1 MEQKQFETDLDGLF
15 RPASFAHVGASSRD
29 QVGRYNYIAFMK
41 KMKFRGKLYP
51 VNPKHQE
58 VLGLKCYSS
67 LASIPEDVDL
77 VVMSLRAPQCAEVLQ
92 EMPDGK
98 VRFVIIHS
106 SGFGEI
112 GKNDLEQKIA
122 SLGREKGFRIIGP
135 NCMGLYSRQGRVA
148 FWDDQHEMADR
159 PGSLGFISQSG
170 GIAINMISAAKK
182 VGVNFDKVISLGN
195 QIDIS
200 INEVLQYMGEDE
212 SIRVIGAYVE
222 DVKDGRTFQTKIKN
236 ISPHKPVLIWKG
248 GLTEVGK
255 VAAMSHTGALA
266 GDEKVFLPAM
276 RQAGAILVDT
286 FPQMLRAMR
295 LLQPP
300 FPLPGERLAILCGGG
315 GMTVNIS
322 DMFSDQPNV
331 ELPRLTPETQEKLQD
346 LLPEENIYIKNPVDS
361 GSTGFTKIDQ
371 ILQAVGEDPHI
382 ESILIVVEV
391 NYLSDF
397 YSYKARGSVI
407 NEISEL
413 ILNASAKIGKPIFI
427 NIMQLPDNREDYYH
441 SRRLLIDKFNEEK
454 IPWLDGSFKEVAETF
469 NRLAGYSKYLK
480 ANR

>member
-1 MEQKQFETDLDGLF
+1 VKAENMEQKQFETDLDGLF

-51 VNPKHQE
+51 VNPKHKE

-148 FWDDQHEMADR
+148 FWDDQHEMVDR

-170 GIAINMISAAKK
+170 GIAINMISAAKE

-222 DVKDGRTFQTKIKN
+222 GVKDGRTFQTKIKN

-266 GDEKVFLPAM
+266 GDE
-276 RQAGAILVDT
+276 
-286 FPQMLRAMR
+286 
-295 LLQPP
+295 
-300 FPLPGERLAILCGGG
+300 
-315 GMTVNIS
+315 S

-346 LLPEENIYIKNPVDS
+346 LLPEENIYIKNPIDS

-397 YSYKARGSVI
+397 YSYKSLGT
-407 NEISEL
+407 
-413 ILNASAKIGKPIFI
+413 ASI
-427 NIMQLPDNREDYYH
+427 
-441 SRRLLIDKFNEEK
+441 
-454 IPWLDGSFKEVAETF
+454 
-469 NRLAGYSKYLK
+469 
-480 ANR
+480 